1 MNHVFEIIRRQLSH
15 LRWQI
20 VGSQLIVIAV
30 VIAVLM
36 LTTRTIF
43 LSILATT
50 IEPLLIELIESGGRI
65 EDAMIGLETTFRNVV
80 IFSILISAVGA
91 SIIGWGASLILSRI
105 ILNPLQR
112 LNISS
117 RRIADGRYDERITPS
132 ATLELADVAQQF
144 NQMAESLENTEK
156 NRVSLIGNVSHEL
169 RTPLTALQGYVEG
182 LQDGLFPGDEETWAV
197 MGVEL
202 SRLKRLVADLQ
213 DLSRVEGGNVKL
225 LPLDFPV
232 IPLIEQIRSQLQ
244 SRLVTKSLSFSIETE
259 DQDVSVYADRD
270 RTYQILIN
278 LLGNSIRHT
287 SDGGSLSIHVGYEL
301 DGFGVTISVTD
312 NGDGIPTESIP
323 YVFERFYRVDPSRS
337 RKSGGSGIG
346 LSISRHLARLMDG
359 DLTAKSDGP
368 GHGSTFI
375 LHLPIAHLPQ
385 GFQR

>member
-1 MNHVFEIIRRQLSH
+1 MNRILEIIRRQLSH

-36 LTTRTIF
+36 LATRTIF
-43 LSILATT
+43 LAILTT
-50 IEPLLIELIESGGRI
+50 SIEPLLLDLIESGDRI
-65 EDAMIGLETTFRNVV
+65 DEAMTGLMITFRNVV

-91 SIIGWGASLILSRI
+91 SIIGWGASLLLSRI

-112 LNISS
+112 LNVSS
-117 RRIADGRYDERITPS
+117 RRIVDGRYDERITPS
-132 ATLELADVAQQF
+132 ATFELADVAQQF

-202 SRLKRLVADLQ
+202 GRLKRLVADLQ
-213 DLSRVEGGNVKL
+213 DLSRVEGGNVQL
-225 LPLDFPV
+225 RQLDFP
-232 IPLIEQIRSQLQ
+232 IMPLVEQIRSQLH
-244 SRLVTKSLSFSIETE
+244 SRLITKSLSFSTDAVDRNIA
-259 DQDVSVYADRD
+259 VYADRD
-270 RTYQILIN
+270 RTSQILIN

-287 SDGGSLSIHVGYEL
+287 PEGGDISIYVEYEL
-301 DGFGVTISVTD
+301 EGFGVTISVTD
-312 NGDGIPTESIP
+312 NGDGIPAESMP
-323 YVFERFYRVDPSRS
+323 FLFERFYRVDPSRS

-368 GHGSTFI
+368 GQGSTFI

-385 GFQR
+385 GFKR